1 MRPVPATISAIL
13 SVLLVALA
21 LTWSVAAQDAP
32 ATPAATPLGTPLAT
46 PAATPRP
53 LGAAECTVEPI
64 DPVAYGEAVR
74 AAVSV
79 TDPPA
84 IETGQPA
91 DAATVAA
98 VTATIEGSIACSNA
112 GDMARL
118 LTLTD
123 PAFGPAMLGV
133 SREDV
138 QPEIDRAV
146 AESPVTQGQAGP
158 PLIEENDGREVSA
171 TLLGIGEIV
180 SFPDGTA
187 AARIEL
193 DSPQTGGVATAIVH
207 LRPTEAGFVVTTWF
221 LE

>member
-1 MRPVPATISAIL
+1 MSPIKTVVPAIL
-13 SVLLVALA
+13 SVLLIALA

-32 ATPAATPLGTPLAT
+32 ATPAATPFAT
-46 PAATPRP
+46 PAAMPVP

-64 DPVAYGEAVR
+64 DPVAYGDAVR
-74 AAVSV
+74 TAVSV
-79 TDPPA
+79 MDPPA
-84 IETGQPA
+84 LETGQPA
-91 DAATVAA
+91 DPATVAA
-98 VTATIEGSIACSNA
+98 VTATIAGSIACSNA

-123 PAFGPAMLGV
+123 PAFAPAML
-133 SREDV
+133 STDRAAI

-158 PLIEENDGREVSA
+158 PLIEESDGREVSA

-180 SFPDGTA
+180 TFPDGTA

-193 DSPQTGGVATAIVH
+193 DSPQTGGVATALVY
-207 LRPTEAGFVVTTWF
+207 LRPTDAGYVVTTWG

>member
-1 MRPVPATISAIL
+1 MRPVRAAVPAIL
-13 SVLLVALA
+13 SVLIVALA

-32 ATPAATPLGTPLAT
+32 ATPGATPFASPEAT
-46 PAATPRP
+46 PVT
-53 LGAAECTVEPI
+53 LGAAECTVDPI

-79 TDPPA
+79 TDSPA

-91 DAATVAA
+91 DAETVAA

-133 SREDV
+133 GREDV

-146 AESPVTQGQAGP
+146 AESPATQGQAGP
-158 PLIEENDGREVSA
+158 PLIEESDGREVSA

-180 SFPDGTA
+180 TFPDGTA

-193 DSPQTGGVATAIVH
+193 DSPQTGGVATAVVH
-207 LRPTEAGFVVTTWF
+207 LRPTDAGYYVVTTWG